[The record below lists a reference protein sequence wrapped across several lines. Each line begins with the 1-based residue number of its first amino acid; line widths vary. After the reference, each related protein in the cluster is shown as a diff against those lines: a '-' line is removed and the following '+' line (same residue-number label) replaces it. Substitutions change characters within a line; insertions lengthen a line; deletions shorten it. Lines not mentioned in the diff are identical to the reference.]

1 MLMKKQGLLIAEALV
16 AFATRQTPTDR
27 SCPKFWFEQ
36 HPAFATDIR
45 RKDHPPFWPGRHYAV
60 HAVHP
65 IRHESSA
72 EPQYFHIGRGTFILF
87 LTPQQFPYDK
97 PASPSSAS
105 LRYKLYFPITKM
117 IGTMQYSEQYGRPDS
132 GVGFH
137 RYVRAPSDR
146 PRWSASYRNARVFCR
161 CQLRPVIA

>member
-72 EPQYFHIGRGTFILF
+72 EPQYFHIGRGIFILF
-87 LTPQQFPYDK
+87 LTPQQFSYNK
-97 PASPSSAS
+97 PAVS
-105 LRYKLYFPITKM
+105 LQLIATLLAILPHN
-117 IGTMQYSEQYGRPDS
+117 ENDW
-132 GVGFH
+132 
-137 RYVRAPSDR
+137 D
-146 PRWSASYRNARVFCR
+146 NAI
-161 CQLRPVIA
+161 Q